1 MTLALPD
8 APVGVGDS
16 WTSETDLPIGAA
28 LSASAP
34 LKSHTKLTVKQIQ
47 AGEADTSV
55 VLAVET
61 TFPGEPFTITQG
73 GRKASVRLTGTV
85 AGEQVF
91 SLAKSV
97 PVHFTMGGSMLST
110 ALTMPAF
117 PGLSS
122 LIWTPTARKPP
133 RTSMVA
139 G

>member
-1 MTLALPD
+1 
-8 APVGVGDS
+8 VGDS

-28 LSASAP
+28 LGASAP

-47 AGEADTSV
+47 AAETDTSV

-85 AGEQVF
+85 TGEQVF

-97 PVHFTMGGSMLST
+97 PVHFTMGGSMRI
-110 ALTMPAF
+110 AMRD
-117 PGLSS
+117 LSS
-122 LIWTPTARKPP
+122 SQGMTIAMEQQTTLQLMGAN
-133 RTSMVA
+133 
-139 G
+139 